1 MSRGRLRRRA
11 RNTVWVAAGALLV
24 WFGAPRLLDELEFFR
39 VRRIELLGV
48 RHLAPDAVI
57 AALRLGPDASVFQDA
72 ALLADRVKGIGGVVD
87 ARVERHLP
95 AALTVVVREAEPVA
109 FVPGSRGGGGGLAVL
124 DGAGRA
130 LPFDPARSALDLPLA
145 PHADAGVA
153 AVLALVRSVDPA
165 LFREIATA
173 RATARG
179 DVVLE
184 LESRRVLLRRDAG
197 PEDIRAVVLVAQD
210 LAARRRPYAEL
221 DARYADQVVV
231 RRATRNAQRGVEGGG
246 K

>member
-1 MSRGRLRRRA
+1 MSRWGLRRRA
-11 RNTVWVAAGALLV
+11 RLIVWSAAVAALV
-24 WFGAPRLLDELEFFR
+24 WFVAPLVLREVAFFR

-48 RHLAPDAVI
+48 QHLAPDAVI
-57 AALRLGPDASVFQDA
+57 AALRLGADATVFQDA

-109 FVPGSRGGGGGLAVL
+109 FVPGRRGGGLAVL
-124 DGAGRA
+124 DGSGRA
-130 LPFDPARSALDLPLA
+130 LPFDPARSGLDLPLA
-145 PHADAGVA
+145 PEADAGVA
-153 AVLALVRSVDPA
+153 AVLGLIRSVDPA

-179 DVVLE
+179 DVIVE
-184 LESRRVLLRRDAG
+184 LESARVVLRRDAG

-210 LAARRRPYAEL
+210 LAARARRYDEL
-221 DARYADQVVV
+221 DARYADQIVV
-231 RRATRNAQRGVEGGG
+231 RRATRQAPRGAAGSGR
-246 K
+246 